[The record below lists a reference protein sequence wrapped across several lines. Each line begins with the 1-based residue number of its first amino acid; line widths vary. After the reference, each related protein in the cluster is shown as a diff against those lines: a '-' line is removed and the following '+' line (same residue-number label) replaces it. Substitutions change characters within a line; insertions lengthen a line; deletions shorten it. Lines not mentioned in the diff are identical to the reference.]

1 MENNRG
7 NNKFWKGVLVGALV
21 MAFTGLIVVGFSAG
35 IFLIGRTVI
44 DSQVETRQLG
54 EDGSGETNG
63 LELERIAAKMDLIQQ
78 IVGKYFLFEEDMSE
92 VENGIYTGLMYGLD
106 DPYSVYYDEDA
117 YNSLKEDTNGVYC
130 GIGAMVSQQRA
141 TGIITVSRVFEGAPA
156 FDAGMLPGDILYK
169 VDDVAVSGMDL
180 DLVISEH
187 IRGEEGTFVPV
198 TVLRGENNDEVVL
211 NVERR
216 QVTVPTVEHQMLEDH
231 VGYIYIMQFDTV
243 TSEQFKEAVDDL
255 ESQGMEKLMVDL
267 RGNPG
272 GVLDAVVEML
282 AYILPEDEQDG
293 LILYTSDKDG
303 LGDRYFS
310 KDGKLQ
316 CTSDFDTVNSSY
328 PKEDRHSLDIPMAIL
343 VNGNSASAAEVFTG
357 TMMDYD
363 RAVVVGTQ
371 TFGKGIVQNLIP
383 LGDGTAIKLTTSH
396 YYTPSGFDLH
406 EVGLK
411 PDVEIDLDD
420 ELKKKAVVSLEEDNQ
435 VQKALE
441 VLKEE

>member
-156 FDAGMLPGDILYK
+156 YDAGMLPGDILYK

-255 ESQGMEKLMVDL
+255 ERQGMEKLMVDL

-293 LILYTSDKDG
+293 LIVYTSDKDG

-328 PKEDRHSLDIPMAIL
+328 PKEDKHSLDIPMAIL

>member
-1 MENNRG
+1 MENNR
-7 NNKFWKGVLVGALV
+7 NHKFWKGVLVGALV
-21 MAFTGLIVVGFSAG
+21 MAFAGLIIVGLSAG

-44 DSQVETRQLG
+44 DSQVQTQQLQ
-54 EDGSGETNG
+54 EDPADEKGT
-63 LELERIAAKMDLIQQ
+63 LELERIASKMDMIQQ
-78 IVGKYFLFEEDMSE
+78 IVDKYFLFDEDLE
-92 VENGIYTGLMYGLD
+92 DVESGIYTGLMYGLN

-117 YNSLKEDTNGVYC
+117 YNSLKEDTTGVYC
-130 GIGAMVSQQRA
+130 GIGAMVMQNRS
-141 TGIITVSRVFEGAPA
+141 TGVLTINKVFAGAPA
-156 FDAGMLPGDILYK
+156 YEAGMLPGDIIYK
-169 VDDVAVSGMDL
+169 VGGEAMTGIDL
-180 DLVISEH
+180 DLVVSEH
-187 IRGEEGTFVPV
+187 IRGEEGTFVSV
-198 TVLRGENNDEVVL
+198 TVLRGENNDEVEL

-216 QVTVPTVEHQMLEDH
+216 VVTVPTVEHQMLEDN

-272 GVLDAVVEML
+272 GVLDSVVEML

-293 LILYTSDKDG
+293 LLLYTADKDG
-303 LGDRYFS
+303 KGDQYFS

-316 CTSDFDTVNSSY
+316 CTSDFSQVNDSY
-328 PKEDRHSLDIPMAIL
+328 PKEDTHELDIPMAIL
-343 VNGNSASAAEVFTG
+343 VNGSSASAAEVFTG

-363 RAVVVGTQ
+363 RAIVVGTT

-406 EVGLK
+406 KVGLT
-411 PDVEIDLDD
+411 PDVEIDLDA
-420 ELKKKAVVSLEEDNQ
+420 ELKKKAVVPLEEDNQ

-441 VLKEE
+441 VLKEQ